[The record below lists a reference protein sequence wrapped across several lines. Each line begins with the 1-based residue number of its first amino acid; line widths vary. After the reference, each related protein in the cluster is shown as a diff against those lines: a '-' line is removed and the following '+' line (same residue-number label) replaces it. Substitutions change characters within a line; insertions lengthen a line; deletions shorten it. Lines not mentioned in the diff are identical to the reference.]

1 MFEPWGVLVILII
14 CPLLGGLPL
23 IAWITYALKRKQ
35 LSQVGTGNISV
46 SAAFYHGGKFVGIL
60 AVLSEAFKGVAAVLL
75 SRAFFPDGSSWELIA
90 LIALVIGR
98 YWIGRG
104 AGTTNVVWGFVV
116 HDPLVALFVSFF
128 AGISFTILQSKQV
141 VKFGVLLL
149 FPLFVALLHL
159 SDIPR
164 ILAAV
169 ALAGLMGWIYIK
181 IPDDMKLPAQE
192 AQTESQAMLEFLRG
206 DRAMVSLD
214 EELDAAIVGEKAA
227 TLSQIKRWGYPVP
240 KGWVLS
246 PIDDPQVLTEF
257 LQPSELSPLVVRS
270 SAIGEDSENASA
282 AGQYETVVNVT
293 SPQALQS
300 AIAQVQAS
308 YNHPLA
314 VQYRRDRGLNDT
326 AMAVLIQQQVQSVY
340 SGVAFSRDP
349 ITQQGDAIII
359 EALPGSPTQVVSG
372 KVTPEQYRAFVVE
385 TENSYSIQLEGEGR
399 VPQALIKQVAYL
411 AYRLEKRYHGT
422 PQDIEWSSDG
432 QTLWVLQSRP
442 ITTLLP
448 IWTRKIAAEVIPG
461 VIHPLTWSINRPLT
475 CGVWGELFTLVLS
488 DAFGNGK
495 AERALGLDFTET
507 ATLHYSRAYFNASLL
522 GEIFLRMGL
531 PPESL
536 EFLTRGAKLSKPSLQ
551 STWENLPGL
560 GKLLKRELSLEK
572 DFRQD
577 YHKRFIPGLS
587 QLAQEEID
595 NLEAPKLLARIDFI
609 LELLRHG
616 TYYSILAPLSAALRQ
631 AIFRVKDGQIDH
643 SVTPE
648 IAALRSL
655 SAIATD
661 AKQVLQEFEPQQVFE
676 QLKQTPEG
684 EKILQEFNELLQDYG
699 YLSEVGTDI
708 SVPTWREN
716 PQMIKQMFVQLMQG
730 NEPQS
735 GAKDAINSI
744 FAGKRKRSFVQRRV
758 DIKGR
763 VTEVYS
769 RLLAELRWSFVGLE
783 KIWLKSGLL
792 NKTGDIFFL
801 NFDEVR
807 RLIVG
812 GDSKLIEQ
820 LDELV
825 EFRRSQF
832 LQDSEIIQ
840 VPLLVYGN
848 TPPHPLAPSVLYSD
862 QILQGIGASHGQA
875 EGRVKV
881 LRNLQDIPE
890 IDRDTILVVPYTDSG
905 WAPLL
910 LRAGGLIAEAG
921 GRLSH
926 GAIVARE
933 YGIPAVMDVRGAT
946 WLLQDGQRVRIDG
959 SRGIV
964 ELSNDLRPE

>member
-1 MFEPWGVLVILII
+1 MFEPWGVLVILIA

-23 IAWITYALKRKQ
+23 IAWITYALTGKQ
-35 LSQVGTGNISV
+35 LSEVGTRNISV
-46 SAAFYHGGKFVGIL
+46 SAAFYHGGRFVGIL
-60 AVLSEAFKGVAAVLL
+60 AVLSEALKGVAAVLL
-75 SRAFFPDGSSWELIA
+75 TRVFFPEGSFWELIA

-116 HDPLVALFVSFF
+116 HDPLVAIFVSFF
-128 AGISFTILQSKQV
+128 AGISFTILQSRKV

-149 FPLFVALLHL
+149 FPLFVMILHL
-159 SDIPR
+159 GDYPR

-169 ALAGLMGWIYIK
+169 ALAGLMGWIYTK
-181 IPDDMKLPAQE
+181 IPDDMNLPAQE
-192 AQTESQAMLEFLRG
+192 AQTESLAMLEFLRG
-206 DRAMVSLD
+206 DVYDGLRQRAMVSLD

-240 KGWVLS
+240 KGWVLA
-246 PIDDPQVLTEF
+246 PIDDPQMLTEF

-270 SAIGEDSENASA
+270 SAIGEDSEHASA
-282 AGQYETVVNVT
+282 AGQYETVLNVT
-293 SPQALQS
+293 SPEALQS

-308 YNHPLA
+308 YNHPSA

-372 KVTPEQYRAFVVE
+372 KVTPEQYRAFVIE
-385 TENSYSIQLEGEGR
+385 TENSSSVQLEGEGR

-422 PQDIEWSSDG
+422 PQDIEWSYDG

-475 CGVWGELFTLVLS
+475 CGVWGDFFTLVL
-488 DAFGNGK
+488 G
-495 AERALGLDFTET
+495 ERALGLDFTET

-522 GEIFLRMGL
+522 GDIFIRMGL

-560 GKLLKRELSLEK
+560 GKLLRRELSLEK
-572 DFRQD
+572 DFKED

-587 QLAQEEID
+587 QLAQEDID
-595 NLEAPKLLARIDFI
+595 NLEPAKLLIRIDFI

-616 TYYSILAPLSAALRQ
+616 TYYSILAPLSAAVRQ
-631 AIFRVKDGQIDH
+631 AIFRVKDGQIDN

-648 IAALRSL
+648 VAALRSL
-655 SAIATD
+655 SALATD
-661 AKQVLQEFEPQQVFE
+661 AKQVLLEFEPQRVFE

-684 EKILQEFNELLQDYG
+684 EKILREFDELLQDYG

-744 FAGKRKRSFVQRRV
+744 FAGKRKRGFVQRRV

-769 RLLAELRWSFVGLE
+769 RLLAELRWSFIALE
-783 KIWLKSGLL
+783 KILLKSGLL
-792 NKTGDIFFL
+792 KKTGDIFFL
-801 NFDEVR
+801 EFDEVR

-812 GDSKLIEQ
+812 DDSRLIED
-820 LDELV
+820 LDQLV
-825 EFRRSQF
+825 ESRRSQF
-832 LQDSEIIQ
+832 VQDSEIIQ
-840 VPLLVYGN
+840 VPLLVYGD
-848 TPPHPLAPSVLYSD
+848 TPPHPLAPSELYSD
-862 QILQGIGASHGQA
+862 QILQGIGASQGQA

-881 LRNLQDIPE
+881 LRNLQDVPE

-933 YGIPAVMDVRGAT
+933 YGIPAVMDVHGAT

>member
-1 MFEPWGVLVILII
+1 MFEPWGILVILIV

-23 IAWITYALKRKQ
+23 IAWITYALTHKR
-35 LSQVGTGNISV
+35 LSQVGTRNISV
-46 SAAFYHGGKFVGIL
+46 SAAFYHGGRFVGIL

-75 SRAFFPDGSSWELIA
+75 TRVFFPDGSFWELIA

-98 YWIGRG
+98 YSIGRG

-116 HDPLVALFVSFF
+116 HDPLVAMFVFFF
-128 AGISFTILQSKQV
+128 AGISFTILQSRQV

-149 FPLFVALLHL
+149 FPLFVALLHI

-164 ILAAV
+164 MFAAV
-169 ALAGLMGWIYIK
+169 ALAGLMGWIYTK
-181 IPDDMKLPAQE
+181 IPDDLNLPAQQ
-192 AQTESQAMLEFLRG
+192 AQTESQAMLEFLRSDVYDG
-206 DRAMVSLD
+206 LRQRTMVSLD

-240 KGWVLS
+240 KGWVLP
-246 PIDDPQVLTEF
+246 PIDDPELLTEF

-270 SAIGEDSENASA
+270 SAIGEDSEHSSA
-282 AGQYETVVNVT
+282 AGQYETVLNVI

-308 YNHPLA
+308 YNHPSA

-326 AMAVLIQQQVQSVY
+326 AMAVLIQQQVQSIY

-349 ITQQGDAIII
+349 VTQQGDAIII
-359 EALPGSPTQVVSG
+359 EALLGSPTQVVSG
-372 KVTPEQYRAFVVE
+372 KVTPEQYRAFVLE
-385 TENSYSIQLEGEGR
+385 TENSSSVQLEGEGR

-422 PQDIEWSSDG
+422 PQDIEWSYDG
-432 QTLWVLQSRP
+432 QTLWVLQARP

-448 IWTRKIAAEVIPG
+448 MWTRKIAAEVIPG

-475 CGVWGELFTLVLS
+475 CGVWGELFTLVL
-488 DAFGNGK
+488 G
-495 AERALGLDFTET
+495 ERTLGLDFAET

-522 GEIFLRMGL
+522 GDIFLRMGL
-531 PPESL
+531 PSSSL
-536 EFLTRGAKLSKPSLQ
+536 EFLTRGAKLSKPSWE

-572 DFRQD
+572 DFKRD

-587 QLAQEEID
+587 QLAQSDID
-595 NLEAPKLLARIDFI
+595 YLEPSKLLARIDFI

-616 TYYSILAPLSAALRQ
+616 TYYSILAPLSVALRQ
-631 AIFRVKDGQIDH
+631 GIFRVKDDQIDH

-661 AKQVLQEFEPQQVFE
+661 AKEVLLKFEPQQVFE

-708 SVPTWREN
+708 SVTTWREN

-744 FAGKRKRSFVQRRV
+744 FADKPKRSFVQRRV

-769 RLLAELRWSFVGLE
+769 RLLAELRWSFLALE

-792 NKTGDIFFL
+792 KKTGDIFFL

-807 RLIVG
+807 RLAVG
-812 GDSKLIEQ
+812 GDSRLIQQLDKLIE
-820 LDELV
+820 L
-825 EFRRSQF
+825 RRSQF
-832 LQDSEIIQ
+832 RQDSEIIQ
-840 VPLLVYGN
+840 VPFLVYGN
-848 TPPHPLAPSVLYSD
+848 TPPHPLAPSVIYSD

-875 EGRVKV
+875 EGKVKV
-881 LRNLQDIPE
+881 LRNLQDLPE

-910 LRAGGLIAEAG
+910 LRAGGLIAEVG

-964 ELSNDLRPE
+964 ELSNDLRPS

>member
-1 MFEPWGVLVILII
+1 MFEPWGVLVILIA

-23 IAWITYALKRKQ
+23 IGWITYALTGKQ
-35 LSQVGTGNISV
+35 LSQVGTRNISV

-75 SRAFFPDGSSWELIA
+75 SRLFLPEGSFWELIA

-116 HDPLVALFVSFF
+116 HDPLVAIFVSFF
-128 AGISFTILQSKQV
+128 AGITFTILQSRKV

-149 FPLFVALLHL
+149 FPVFVALLHI
-159 SDIPR
+159 SDFPR
-164 ILAAV
+164 MLAAV
-169 ALAGLMGWIYIK
+169 ALAALMGLIYTK
-181 IPDDMKLPAQE
+181 IPDDMNLPAQE
-192 AQTESQAMLEFLRG
+192 AQTESLAMLEFFRG
-206 DRAMVSLD
+206 DVYDGLRQRAMVSLD

-227 TLSQIKRWGYPVP
+227 TLSQIKRWGYSVP
-240 KGWVLS
+240 KGWVLA
-246 PIDDPQVLTEF
+246 PIDDPQGLTEF

-270 SAIGEDSENASA
+270 SAIGEDSFQASA
-282 AGQYETVVNVT
+282 AGQYETVLNVT
-293 SPQALQS
+293 SPEALES
-300 AIAQVQAS
+300 AIAQVKAS
-308 YNHPLA
+308 YNHPSA

-372 KVTPEQYRAFVVE
+372 KVTPEQYRAFVIE
-385 TENSYSIQLEGEGR
+385 TENSSSVQLEGQGR

-422 PQDIEWSSDG
+422 PQDMEWSYDG

-475 CGVWGELFTLVLS
+475 CGVWGEFFTLVLA
-488 DAFGNGK
+488 DRAF
-495 AERALGLDFTET
+495 GLDFTET

-522 GEIFLRMGL
+522 GDIFLRMGL

-551 STWENLPGL
+551 STLQNLPGL
-560 GKLLKRELSLEK
+560 GKLLRRELSLEK
-572 DFRQD
+572 DFKQD

-587 QLAQEEID
+587 QLAQEDID
-595 NLEAPKLLARIDFI
+595 NWEPAKLLIRIDFI

-631 AIFRVKDGQIDH
+631 GIFRVKDGQIDN
-643 SVTPE
+643 SITPE
-648 IAALRSL
+648 VAALRSL

-661 AKQVLQEFEPQQVFE
+661 AKQVLLEFEPQQVFK

-684 EKILQEFNELLQDYG
+684 EKILREFDELLQDYG

-744 FAGKRKRSFVQRRV
+744 FAGKRKRGFVQRRV

-769 RLLAELRWSFVGLE
+769 RLLAELRWSFVALE

-792 NKTGDIFFL
+792 KKTGDIFFL
-801 NFDEVR
+801 EFDEVR

-812 GDSKLIEQ
+812 DDSRLIQE

-825 EFRRSQF
+825 ESRRSQF
-832 LQDSEIIQ
+832 AQDSEIIQ

-848 TPPHPLAPSVLYSD
+848 TPPHPLAPSALYSD
-862 QILQGIGASHGQA
+862 QILQGIGASQGQA

-881 LRNLQDIPE
+881 LRNLQDVPE

-933 YGIPAVMDVRGAT
+933 YGIPAVMDVHGAT

-964 ELSNDLRPE
+964 ELSNDLRPQ

>member
-35 LSQVGTGNISV
+35 LSQLGTKNISV
-46 SAAFYHGGKFVGIL
+46 SAAFYHGGKVVGIL
-60 AVLSEAFKGVAAVLL
+60 AVLSEALKGVAAVLL
-75 SRAFFPDGSSWELIA
+75 SRVFFPDGSSWELIA

-116 HDPLVALFVSFF
+116 HDPLVAIFVAFF
-128 AGISFTILQSKQV
+128 AGISFTILQSRKV

-149 FPLFVALLHL
+149 FPLFVTLLHL

-164 ILAAV
+164 MLAAV
-169 ALAGLMGWIYIK
+169 ALAALMAWIYTK
-181 IPDDMKLPAQE
+181 IPDDMNLPAQE

-206 DRAMVSLD
+206 DRTMVSLD

-240 KGWVLS
+240 KGWVLA
-246 PIDDPQVLTEF
+246 PIDDPQGLTEF

-282 AGQYETVVNVT
+282 AGQYETVLNVT
-293 SPQALQS
+293 SPETLQT
-300 AIAQVQAS
+300 AIAQVKAS
-308 YNHPLA
+308 YNHPSA

-385 TENSYSIQLEGEGR
+385 TGNSYSIQLEGEGR
-399 VPQALIKQVAYL
+399 VPQGLIKQVAYL

-422 PQDIEWSSDG
+422 PQDIEWSYDG

-448 IWTRKIAAEVIPG
+448 MWTRKIAAEVIPG

-475 CGVWGELFTLVLS
+475 CGVWGELFTLVLG
-488 DAFGNGK
+488 D
-495 AERALGLDFTET
+495 RALGLDFAET

-522 GEIFLRMGL
+522 GDIFLRMGL

-572 DFRQD
+572 DFKQD
-577 YHKRFIPGLS
+577 YHQRFIPGLS
-587 QLAQEEID
+587 QLAQEDID
-595 NLEAPKLLARIDFI
+595 NLEPAKLLARIDFI

-631 AIFRVKDGQIDH
+631 AIFRVKDSQIDN

-648 IAALRSL
+648 VAALRSL

-661 AKQVLQEFEPQQVFE
+661 AKQVLQEFDPQQVFE

-684 EKILQEFNELLQDYG
+684 EKILEEFNELLQDYG

-730 NEPQS
+730 NEPQA

-744 FAGKRKRSFVQRRV
+744 FAVKRKRSFVQRRV

-769 RLLAELRWSFVGLE
+769 RLLAELRWSFVALE
-783 KIWLKSGLL
+783 KVWLKSGLL
-792 NKTGDIFFL
+792 RKTGDIFFV

-807 RLIVG
+807 RLIV
-812 GDSKLIEQ
+812 DEDASLIEQ

-832 LQDSEIIQ
+832 VQDSEIIQ
-840 VPLLVYGN
+840 IPFLVYGN
-848 TPPHPLAPSVLYSD
+848 TPPHPLAPSPLYSD

-946 WLLQDGQRVRIDG
+946 WILQDGQRVRIDG